1 MKIKS
6 RKQREKEYNEEY
18 GNVSND
24 VYERLKYFLGN
35 KFDEILLKNAN
46 KRIEEAR
53 EKIEYNKI
61 KITFYEEPIGSHR
74 PRVNYHTRGLHVP
87 MAKENLIFMKN
98 FIEDLKKDLKLIST
112 PMRVDLIAYFKMP
125 SNIKPLE
132 VVLYETEHDVAIG
145 KPDFDNILKA
155 YVDMIRE
162 SIILDDDI
170 VSESYFKKYYSL
182 KPRVVLTLTY
192 TNGFVSEHTYKKIT
206 SRKSFK
212 ELDQYIDTQ
221 LIVTPISKMKKG
233 ENNHVKKTKNGCIY
247 DK

>member
-6 RKQREKEYNEEY
+6 RKQREKDYELNY
-18 GNVSND
+18 GDISND
-24 VYERLKYFLGN
+24 VYDRLQFFLGD
-35 KFDEILLKNAN
+35 KFDEILLENAK
-46 KRIEEAR
+46 KRIKEAK
-53 EKIEYNKI
+53 EKIQYNQI

-87 MAKENLIFMKN
+87 MAKENLIFMQN
-98 FIEDLKKDLKLIST
+98 FVNSLKEEIKLIST
-112 PMRVDLIAYFKMP
+112 PMRVDLIAYFPMP
-125 SNIKPLE
+125 NNLKPIE
-132 VVLYETEHDVAIG
+132 VVLYETEHDMAIG

-182 KPRVVLTLTY
+182 KPRVILTLTY
-192 TNGFVSEHTYKKIT
+192 TNGFVSEYTYKKLI

-212 ELDQYIDTQ
+212 DLKDHIDTQ
-221 LIVTPISKMKKG
+221 LIVTPISKKNKKKG
-233 ENNHVKKTKNGCIY
+233 VK
-247 DK
+247 

>member
-6 RKQREKEYNEEY
+6 RKQREKEYESNY
-18 GNVSND
+18 GDISND
-24 VYERLKYFLGN
+24 VYERLQYFLGD
-35 KFDEILLKNAN
+35 KFDEILLENAQ
-46 KRIEEAR
+46 KRIHEVR
-53 EKIEYNKI
+53 KKIKYNQI

-87 MAKENLIFMKN
+87 MAKENLIYMQN
-98 FIEDLKKDLKLIST
+98 FVNTLKEEIKLIST
-112 PMRVDLIAYFKMP
+112 PMRVDLIAYFPMP
-125 SNIKPLE
+125 NNLKPME
-132 VVLYETEHDVAIG
+132 VLLYETEHDMAIG
-145 KPDFDNILKA
+145 KPDFDNVLKA

-206 SRKSFK
+206 TRKSFK
-212 ELDQYIDTQ
+212 DLEEHIDTQ
-221 LIVTPISKMKKG
+221 LIVTPISKQKKRS
-233 ENNHVKKTKNGCIY
+233 
-247 DK
+247 

>member
-6 RKQREKEYNEEY
+6 RKQRQKEFNSEY
-18 GNVSND
+18 GEISLD
-24 VYERLKYFLGN
+24 VYERLKNFLGD
-35 KFDEILLKNAN
+35 KFNEKLFENAN
-46 KRIEEAR
+46 KRINEA
-53 EKIEYNKI
+53 KKSIEYNQI
-61 KITFYEEPIGSHR
+61 KLTFYEEPIQSHR

-87 MAKENLIFMKN
+87 NAKENLDYMQN
-98 FIEDLKKDLKLIST
+98 FIEDLKKDIKLAST
-112 PMRVDLIAYFKMP
+112 PMRIDLFAYFSMP
-125 SNIKPLE
+125 KNLKPEE
-132 VVLYETEHDVAIG
+132 VLLYETEHDMAIG

-182 KPRVVLTLTY
+182 KPRVILTITY

-212 ELDQYIDTQ
+212 DLENCIDTK
-221 LIVTPISKMKKG
+221 LLVTPISKSKKSKKG
-233 ENNHVKKTKNGCIY
+233 K
-247 DK
+247 

>member
-6 RKQREKEYNEEY
+6 RKQREKEYESNY
-18 GNVSND
+18 GDISND
-24 VYERLKYFLGN
+24 VYERLQYFLGD
-35 KFDEILLKNAN
+35 KFDEILLENAQ
-46 KRIEEAR
+46 KRIHEVKK
-53 EKIEYNKI
+53 KIKYNQI

-87 MAKENLIFMKN
+87 MAKENLIYMQN
-98 FIEDLKKDLKLIST
+98 FVNTLKEEIKLIST
-112 PMRVDLIAYFKMP
+112 PMRVDLIAYFPMP
-125 SNIKPLE
+125 NNLKPME
-132 VVLYETEHDVAIG
+132 VLLYETEHDMAIG
-145 KPDFDNILKA
+145 KPDFDNVLKA

-206 SRKSFK
+206 TRKSFK
-212 ELDQYIDTQ
+212 DLEEHIDTQ
-221 LIVTPISKMKKG
+221 LIVTPISKQKKG
-233 ENNHVKKTKNGCIY
+233 VK
-247 DK
+247 